1 MQTEVLSMHAVR
13 LSGLGIVSTF
23 LLFLIAGFWPGMA
36 DSAQAQEKPKNEK
49 INELL
54 KERLATVKKLAE
66 VTQAAYQQGRA
77 TIAEVTQANARLLKA
92 ELELCQ
98 SDKERLV
105 VRERALALAK
115 EYEKVASQLY
125 KSGQATQAS
134 VLAARANRL
143 EAEIAYER
151 AKAKMAGAPK

>member
-1 MQTEVLSMHAVR
+1 
-13 LSGLGIVSTF
+13 LSGLGIVSTS
-23 LLFLIAGFWPGMA
+23 LLFLIAGFWAGLA

-66 VTQAAYQQGRA
+66 ATQAAYQQGRA
-77 TIAEVTQANARLLKA
+77 TIAEVTQANALLLKA

-98 SDKERLV
+98 SNKERLAV
-105 VRERALALAK
+105 HERALALAK
-115 EYEKVASQLY
+115 EYEKVATQLY
-125 KSGQATQAS
+125 KTGQATQAS

-151 AKAKMAGAPK
+151 AKAKVAGPPK

>member
-1 MQTEVLSMHAVR
+1 MHSVR
-13 LSGLGIVSTF
+13 LSGLGIVSTS
-23 LLFLIAGFWPGMA
+23 LLFLIAGFWAGLA

-66 VTQAAYQQGRA
+66 ITQAAYQQGRA
-77 TIAEVTQANARLLKA
+77 TIAEVTQANALLLKA

-98 SDKERLV
+98 SNKERLAV
-105 VRERALALAK
+105 HERALALAK
-115 EYEKVASQLY
+115 DYEKAATQLY
-125 KSGQATQAS
+125 KTGRATQAS
-134 VLAARANRL
+134 MLAATANRL

-151 AKAKMAGAPK
+151 AKAKVAGPPK